1 MLPEDALS
9 HTADTKQLTVAVW
22 VNSENAGTSADY
34 MWAPLFMAYG
44 SGPATDNGAPMLAC
58 QYRGVLQVNCSGW
71 CDFTDA
77 QNTAGANVA
86 YHDATDWLADKDW
99 HLYTAVFTE
108 TNAKVYFDG
117 VLKNEWN
124 VSGSGDGNVIA
135 GLFSNGSDLKY
146 ICLGGN
152 QAWNWGDNDPGLC
165 FRPHFY
171 LQRSFNSGTN

>member
-1 MLPEDALS
+1 
-9 HTADTKQLTVAVW
+9 
-22 VNSENAGTSADY
+22 

-58 QYRGVLQVNCSGW
+58 QYRGVLQVNLVV
-71 CDFTDA
+71 
-77 QNTAGANVA
+77 GATLQMHRIQQVPNVA

-146 ICLGGN
+146 ICPGGN
-152 QAWNWGDNDPGLC
+152 QAWNWGDNDQALLSTT
-165 FRPHFY
+165 FLF
-171 LQRSFNSGTN
+171 TT